1 MNPEAMIKK
10 AHAANFIENNGKV
23 LRGIN
28 MLRIDFN
35 KLSSIRSA
43 LGLDADD
50 FADSVNYLIESEYIR
65 IRHVDT
71 QKPVELADY
80 PMDEIEGKLTA
91 KGIQLLA
98 GDYSVSYA
106 AGTQRSDTQKL
117 DDTIQLYLADL
128 IKAVGWI

>member
-1 MNPEAMIKK
+1 MNPETIMKK
-10 AHAANFIENNGKV
+10 ARAANFIENNGKV

-28 MLRIDFN
+28 MLRTDFN

-43 LGLDADD
+43 LNFDNDD

-65 IRHVDT
+65 IRHIDT
-71 QKPVELADY
+71 KKLVELADY

-98 GDYSVSYA
+98 GAVS
-106 AGTQRSDTQKL
+106 DPC
-117 DDTIQLYLADL
+117 IN
-128 IKAVGWI
+128 V

>member
-1 MNPEAMIKK
+1 MNPDKIMKK

-35 KLSSIRSA
+35 RLSSIRSA
-43 LGLDADD
+43 LGIDSDD

-71 QKPVELADY
+71 KKSVELADY
-80 PMDEIEGKLTA
+80 PMDEVEGKLTA

-98 GDYSVSYA
+98 G
-106 AGTQRSDTQKL
+106 
-117 DDTIQLYLADL
+117 
-128 IKAVGWI
+128 AVGDPCINA